1 MQLQNFEKHVWAEID
16 LDALRANFRTV
27 KQRAGS
33 LPLCAVVKADS
44 YGHGAVQCARVFA
57 QEGASWLAVSC
68 LAEALQL
75 RRSFV
80 VRYKFFKLLNIRSDC
95 RQIIPE
101 SNCDG
106 TALCNVLIRH
116 NKIMAVCKQVC
127 DIFIRN
133 TSDI

>member
-1 MQLQNFEKHVWAEID
+1 MQMQNFEKHVWAEID

-75 RRSFV
+75 RRSGQT
-80 VRYKFFKLLNIRSDC
+80 LPI
-95 RQIIPE
+95 
-101 SNCDG
+101 
-106 TALCNVLIRH
+106 LILGLSLIH
-116 NKIMAVCKQVC
+116 I
-127 DIFIRN
+127 
-133 TSDI
+133 

>member
-1 MQLQNFEKHVWAEID
+1 MQMQNFEKHVWAEID

-68 LAEALQL
+68 LAEARPRQW
-75 RRSFV
+75 RHQNRCAEQS
-80 VRYKFFKLLNIRSDC
+80 RYDPC
-95 RQIIPE
+95 RYPQP
-101 SNCDG
+101 D
-106 TALCNVLIRH
+106 AL
-116 NKIMAVCKQVC
+116 
-127 DIFIRN
+127 
-133 TSDI
+133 